1 MANTVQQEW
10 KEELMQATTNTSLG
24 GTVSCLFTTDAYAAA
39 DVFVNPGLSAV
50 FGDGSNNFAG
60 RENLGSKT
68 FGTVAANVFDA
79 ADVVFASVNTG
90 GTSVT
95 AISVFTDT
103 ATDTTSRLVAYW
115 DSVTGMPFTTSSGAQ
130 VTIAWS
136 ASGLFAL

>member
-10 KEELMQATTNTSLG
+10 KEELMQATTNTSLA
-24 GTVSCLFTTDAYAAA
+24 GTVSTIFTTDAYNAA
-39 DVFVNPGLSAV
+39 DVFVNPGLTAV
-50 FGDGSNNFAG
+50 FGDGFNTFAG
-60 RENLGSKT
+60 RENLASKT

-79 ADVVFASVNTG
+79 ADTVFASVNTSA
-90 GTSVT
+90 TSVT

-103 ATDTTSRLVAYW
+103 TTDTTSRLVAYW
-115 DSVTGMPFTTSSGAQ
+115 DSVTGMPFATSSGAQ

>member
-10 KEELMQATTNTSLG
+10 KEELMQATTNTSLA
-24 GTVSCLFTTDAYAAA
+24 GTVSTIFTTDAYAAA
-39 DVFVNPGLSAV
+39 DVFVNPGLTAV
-50 FGDGSNNFAG
+50 FGDGFNTFAG

-79 ADVVFASVNTG
+79 ADTVFASVNTSA
-90 GTSVT
+90 TSVT

-103 ATDTTSRLVAYW
+103 TTDTTSRLVAYW
-115 DSVTGMPFTTSSGAQ
+115 DSVTGMPFATSSGAQ